1 MQRSN
6 IWLHYFKFNVS
17 WRPNM
22 RGACFV
28 LAMGVVRGFSG
39 EKVQEGGLQFPPSA
53 RAIPLRGAGFVD
65 LAEHVGAIAIEGAG
79 NGNGV

>member
-6 IWLHYFKFNVS
+6 VWLHYFKFNVS

-28 LAMGVVRGFSG
+28 SAMGVVRGFSG
-39 EKVQEGGLQFPPSA
+39 GKVQEGGLQFPPSA

-65 LAEHVGAIAIEGAG
+65 LAEHVVAIAIEGAG